1 MTSVLRPDLDMAL
14 AEWRERVE
22 ADGRQVERLRELPD
36 GPDFYGPI
44 ASNFK
49 ANPYRTGEP
58 MLEKLMEMVRPDE
71 TWLDIGAGGG
81 RLALPIALK
90 AKSVIAVEPSPGM
103 VSVLREGMSEHN
115 ITNIEIHES
124 RWDGSLD
131 VEADCSLM
139 SMVGNDIADI
149 GPFIDRMEKAT
160 RRMCT
165 FINLDRPPPSAMAG
179 AWQHVHGEPRAL
191 LPAIPEFLALLLA
204 KRRLFEVRLIP
215 RSPMTFAGKEDIL
228 ATARRQTW
236 VKVGSE
242 KDRRLR
248 EYIDAT
254 VSERAG
260 RFSLAWEPGVIAI
273 VTWAPR

>member
-1 MTSVLRPDLDMAL
+1 MNSVLRPDIDAAL

-22 ADGRQVERLRELPD
+22 ADGLQVERFREAPD

-44 ASNFK
+44 ATSFK
-49 ANPYRTGEP
+49 ANPHRTGEP
-58 MLEKLMEMVRPDE
+58 MLDIVRELVRPDE

-103 VSVLREGMSEHN
+103 ISVLREGMAEHG
-115 ITNIEIHES
+115 ISNIEIHES

-139 SMVGNDIADI
+139 SMIGNDIADI

-165 FINLDRPPPSAMAG
+165 FINLDRPPPSALAG
-179 AWQHVHGEPRAL
+179 AWLHVHGEPRAL
-191 LPAIPEFLALLLA
+191 LPALPEFLALLLA
-204 KRRLFEVRLIP
+204 KRRLFEVRLVP
-215 RSPMTFAGKEDIL
+215 RSPMTFASPDDIL
-228 ATARRQTW
+228 ANARRQTW

-242 KDRRLR
+242 KDKRLR
-248 EYIDAT
+248 EYINAT
-254 VSERAG
+254 VSERNG
-260 RFSLAWEPGVIAI
+260 RYSLAWEPGVIGV
-273 VTWAPR
+273 VTWSPR